1 MRALDVYLDDAFVG
15 SIAETRKGGRFAAD
29 EVKRLAVECLEYL
42 REGVRVARDAYPG
55 AASRH
60 EGPSL
65 ARVARLMLS

>member
-1 MRALDVYLDDAFVG
+1 MRTLDVYLDDTLVG
-15 SIAETRKGGRFAAD
+15 FIAEAAKWGIVAD
-29 EVKRLAVECLEYL
+29 EAKRLVVECLEHL
-42 REGVRVARDAYPG
+42 REGIVVARGAYPG